1 MAKKGR
7 KAKRTAK
14 EAKGKPE
21 KKTEKRIKRTDEID
35 EIKTDETRF
44 EFYASVFI
52 AVLSVLTTA
61 YYIAMNNMPLS
72 WDPALHML
80 YSYLYYRLIT
90 SFNFGQIVHV
100 SNYYPPFFSLTSAFM
115 YILFGFSEKTGIATN
130 IVYYFILI
138 YSIYGISSTLW
149 DRRAGYLSVI
159 IISAYPFLL
168 TLQREFMLDFALTAM
183 VALTAYFFLK
193 SNYLRDLK
201 YSALFGLSLGLAT
214 LTKWDA
220 FLYILPFVLA
230 EMYFE
235 YGFNFNRLKET
246 SGCVIVA
253 LLIAFIS
260 SSWWYLPNMGVV
272 TRRLVYFANIGGKE
286 GNPPFWTLNGWLYY
300 LKSLDFSMGLIFTVI
315 FFAGIAWMAYRK
327 KLSRHEYSMLF
338 AVLTIYVVLTFLSNK
353 DNRYILPALP
363 YIAMLTGA
371 FVSDVVRTYGLKAGK
386 ANLSKIVTCLIVLLS
401 AVQICSATF
410 AVPDFHNPYIMISSK
425 PQSQNWHINDILKTI
440 AKYAKPGDVVIT
452 LADHPYLNGQSLEFY
467 RVVRGYTFRIFNGPY
482 LPVNY
487 VIKNFNR
494 INFVIVIKPRVHKG
508 VYGRAE
514 AELYSAFN
522 KYRSDFRLIGKYPLP
537 DGTYVYIYMNKKYH

>member
-7 KAKRTAK
+7 KAKRATK
-14 EAKGKPE
+14 
-21 KKTEKRIKRTDEID
+21 KKTDKRIKKTDET
-35 EIKTDETRF
+35 KTDETRF
-44 EFYASVFI
+44 EFYASAFI
-52 AVLSVLTTA
+52 VVLSVLTTA

-115 YILFGFSEKTGIATN
+115 YILFGFSEKTGIITN
-130 IVYYFILI
+130 IVYYFILV

-149 DRRAGYLSVI
+149 NRKVSYLSII

-183 VALTAYFFLK
+183 VALTVYLFLK
-193 SNYLRDLK
+193 SNYLRDIK
-201 YSALFGLSLGLAT
+201 YSALFGLALGLAT

-230 EMYFE
+230 EIYFE
-235 YGFNFNRLKET
+235 YGLNFNKLKEI
-246 SGCVIVA
+246 SGCAIVA
-253 LLIAFIS
+253 LLLAFIS
-260 SSWWYLPNMGVV
+260 SSWWYLPNLGVV
-272 TRRLVYFANIGGKE
+272 TKRLLYFANIGGKE

-315 FFAGIAWMAYRK
+315 FFAGVAWMIYRK
-327 KLSRHEYSMLF
+327 KLSRHRYSMLF
-338 AVLTIYVVLTFLSNK
+338 TVLVIYVALTFLSNK

-363 YIAMLTGA
+363 FIAMLTGV
-371 FVSDVVRTYGLKAGK
+371 FISDVIKTYELNAGK
-386 ANLSKIVTCLIVLLS
+386 MNVSKIVTCLIVLIS

-440 AKYAKPGDVVIT
+440 SKYAKPGDVVIT

-467 RVVRGYTFRIFNGPY
+467 RVVKGYTFRIFNGPY

-487 VIKNFNR
+487 VIKDFNR
-494 INFVIVIKPRVHKG
+494 INFVIVIEPRIHKG
-508 VYGRAE
+508 VYGSAE
-514 AELYSAFN
+514 AKLYSAFY
-522 KYRSDFRLIGKYPLP
+522 KYRSDFKLIGKYPLP
-537 DGTYVYIYMNKKYH
+537 DKTYVYIYMNRKYH